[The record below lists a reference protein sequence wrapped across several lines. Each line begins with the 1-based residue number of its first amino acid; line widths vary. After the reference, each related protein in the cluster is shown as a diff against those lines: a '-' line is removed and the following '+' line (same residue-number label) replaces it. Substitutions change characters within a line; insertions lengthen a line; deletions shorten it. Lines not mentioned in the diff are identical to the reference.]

1 MVKIDRDIMLK
12 IETKRGKELIDG
24 IIALAH
30 SLDIKVICEG
40 VETNEQ
46 NELVSSSECDFIQG
60 WYYSKQIPLEE
71 SEAFIETYEKN

>member
-46 NELVSSSECDFIQG
+46 NELVSSSECDYIQG
-60 WYYSKQIPLEE
+60 WYYSKPIPLEE
-71 SEAFIETYEKN
+71 SEAFIETYDKN